1 MDNLSAHNASDY
13 DQQVRRTIPFYD
25 LIHKEII
32 RLVKTVQPNGSAW
45 VETGCG
51 TGFFAQQALAA
62 FPHARFILADP
73 AEAMLVQARARLT
86 GIAPDRLTILPATGS
101 AGLNSHI
108 KPGTVDVVTAIQCH
122 HYLQPDGRREAVQ
135 ACFDLLA
142 QGALFV
148 TFENA
153 AFRTTEGTR
162 IALKRWKAFQMEEG
176 RPEQDADMQLTR
188 YGTRF
193 FPITVN
199 QQLELL
205 TQTGFRVAELFWLAQ
220 LQSGFYGIK

>member
-45 VETGCG
+45 VETGC
-51 TGFFAQQALAA
+51 
-62 FPHARFILADP
+62 
-73 AEAMLVQARARLT
+73 
-86 GIAPDRLTILPATGS
+86 
-101 AGLNSHI
+101 
-108 KPGTVDVVTAIQCH
+108 AIQCH